1 MADAGIQFRSMIIDH
16 YMIPKYLLHKKVL
29 RIALSENYY
38 DSETEK
44 FNIYTYP
51 IVLRF
56 LQNFGHIITKLEFEA
71 AIYDKG
77 EATIIT
83 QYVEKYCSTSLI
95 EINCRDYPLNKSN
108 QSFEKVH
115 VVDLEF
121 SHEMTDL
128 QIHRIYP
135 YLAKL
140 KLRMYNPVSDN
151 VHAYPCPNLKELDFH
166 EIRDSKNASFITNF
180 LRLNP
185 QLQTIRLKT
194 FVSFETLLV
203 IRDKLSNLTSLTLAH
218 RKNDFLQ
225 SKQIIHLPN
234 VEHFTLDVIWYDLG
248 DFERF
253 PITFDNLISLE
264 ISSLALKG
272 VMIDLI
278 EQNKKITSLSLPLS
292 NIWDLFASMI
302 SIRLRELSELE
313 LIRLW
318 WSNEMTADDLS
329 DLLDNAEKLKKII
342 FSTWSGVHTSD
353 LFSKIPKE
361 WQISDISASDGMHFL
376 TLERSNSS

>member
-1 MADAGIQFRSMIIDH
+1 M
-16 YMIPKYLLHKKVL
+16 

-121 SHEMTDL
+121 SHEMTDF

-151 VHAYPCPNLKELDFH
+151 VLAYPCPYLKELDFH

-278 EQNKKITSLSLPLS
+278 EQNKKLH
-292 NIWDLFASMI
+292 
-302 SIRLRELSELE
+302 RYHYHCR
-313 LIRLW
+313 
-318 WSNEMTADDLS
+318 
-329 DLLDNAEKLKKII
+329 I
-342 FSTWSGVHTSD
+342 FGIYLH
-353 LFSKIPKE
+353 
-361 WQISDISASDGMHFL
+361 
-376 TLERSNSS
+376 R